1 MHFSRELFS
10 LKLRSIEL
18 PGRKAPMA
26 LYRKPQSLL
35 IRALFSHFPQVPHW
49 NP

>member
-1 MHFSRELFS
+1 MYFSRELFS
-10 LKLRSIEL
+10 LKLWFGEFPARM
-18 PGRKAPMA
+18 APVP

-35 IRALFSHFPQVPHW
+35 IRILISHFPQVPHW